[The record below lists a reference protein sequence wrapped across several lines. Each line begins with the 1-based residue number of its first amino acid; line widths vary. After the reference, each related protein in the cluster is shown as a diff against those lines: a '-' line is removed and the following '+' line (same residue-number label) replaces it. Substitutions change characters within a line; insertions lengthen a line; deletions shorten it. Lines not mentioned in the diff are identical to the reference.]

1 MSTTI
6 KISKLLENALQKA
19 QYSKK
24 LPKFSIENII
34 VEKPRNKSF
43 GNWSCNIAMVLA
55 KELKKSPIDI
65 AKIIHQNIEE
75 NEEIET
81 INIVNPG
88 FINFTLSES
97 FRSNLIEQILN
108 EKNSFGSN
116 VNGKGKKIQLEFVS
130 VNPTGPVHVGHAR
143 GAIVGSCIANIL
155 TFSGYDVTKE
165 YYVNDAGNQIDLYV
179 DSIKSKIFEN
189 FGNMFPFPEDGY
201 KGKQVE
207 EISNKV
213 IAELS
218 IKKEN
223 LEDIEDK
230 KIKNESINITL
241 DQIKKDL
248 SDMGIN
254 YDNWFYESSLF
265 LNDTIQIV
273 ENKLKE
279 KKLIFEKDGAIWF
292 KSSEFFTENDV
303 VIQRSKN
310 EGHTYFFSDMAYH
323 YDKFNL
329 RKFDIVIN
337 IFGADHHSHVD
348 RLKSAVKALDI
359 DPANLKI
366 LLTQIVHF
374 KNQNKVEK
382 FSKRSGNIF
391 TVRDLLDIVGKDVCR
406 FNFLNRSLDSQQ
418 EFDLELATKESSE
431 NPVFYVQYAY
441 ARLCSIIN
449 SYDDIN
455 NIREVDLSMLKTKFE
470 KDLIDNLDFF
480 PQIVIDSAENLQTQN
495 LTQYSIDLAKDL
507 QKFYENC
514 RVISDDKELTKA
526 RIILISACKIVLKNA
541 LDIMGINSPER
552 M

>member
-6 KISKLLENALQKA
+6 KISKLLENALYKA
-19 QYSKK
+19 QESNQ

-34 VEKPRNKSF
+34 VEKPRNKTF
-43 GNWSCNIAMVLA
+43 GNWSCNIAMILA
-55 KELKKSPIDI
+55 KELKKNPIEI
-65 AKIIHQNIEE
+65 AKIIHQNIEKNKDIE
-75 NEEIET
+75 KIEI
-81 INIVNPG
+81 VKPG
-88 FINFTLSES
+88 FINFTLSEN

-189 FGNMFPFPEDGY
+189 FGNTFPFPEDGY

-223 LEDIEDK
+223 LDEIEDK

-248 SDMGIN
+248 CDMGID
-254 YDNWFYESSLF
+254 YDNWFFESSLF

-348 RLKSAVKALDI
+348 RLKSAIKALDI
-359 DPANLKI
+359 DPENLKI

-382 FSKRSGNIF
+382 FSKRSGNIY
-391 TVRDLLDIVGKDVCR
+391 TVRDLIDIVGKDVCR

-514 RVISDDKELTKA
+514 RVISDDKELTKS

>member
-6 KISKLLENALQKA
+6 KISKLLENALYKA
-19 QYSKK
+19 QESNQ

-34 VEKPRNKSF
+34 VEKPRNKTF
-43 GNWSCNIAMVLA
+43 GNWSCNIAMILA
-55 KELKKSPIDI
+55 KELKKNPIEI
-65 AKIIHQNIEE
+65 AKIIHQNIEKNKDIE
-75 NEEIET
+75 KIEI
-81 INIVNPG
+81 VKPG
-88 FINFTLSES
+88 FINFTLSEN

-143 GAIVGSCIANIL
+143 GAIVGSCIANIV

-189 FGNMFPFPEDGY
+189 FGNTFPFPEDGY

-213 IAELS
+213 IAKLS

-223 LEDIEDK
+223 LEEIEDK

-248 SDMGIN
+248 CDMGIN
-254 YDNWFYESSLF
+254 YDNWFFESSLF
-265 LNDTIQIV
+265 SNDTIQFV

-329 RKFDIVIN
+329 RKFDTVIN

-359 DPANLKI
+359 DPENLKI

-374 KNQNKVEK
+374 KNQNKIEK
-382 FSKRSGNIF
+382 FSKRSGNIY
-391 TVRDLLDIVGKDVCR
+391 TVRDLIDIVGKDVCR

-514 RVISDDKELTKA
+514 RVISDDKELTKS

>member
-19 QYSKK
+19 QNSKK

-81 INIVNPG
+81 IDIVNPG

-97 FRSNLIEQILN
+97 FRSNLIEQILT
-108 EKNSFGSN
+108 EKDSFGSN

-155 TFSGYDVTKE
+155 SFSGYDVTKE

-189 FGNMFPFPEDGY
+189 FGNIFPFPVDGY

-223 LEDIEDK
+223 LEEIEDK

-248 SDMGIN
+248 YDMGIN
-254 YDNWFYESSLF
+254 YDNWFFESSLF
-265 LNDTIQIV
+265 SNDTIQFV

-329 RKFDIVIN
+329 RKFDTVIN

-348 RLKSAVKALDI
+348 RLKSAVKALDV
-359 DPANLKI
+359 DPENLKI

-382 FSKRSGNIF
+382 FSKRSGNIY
-391 TVRDLLDIVGKDVCR
+391 TVRDLIDIVGKDVCR

-449 SYDDIN
+449 SYDDIKN
-455 NIREVDLSMLKTKFE
+455 TKEVDLSMLKTKFE

-514 RVISDDKELTKA
+514 RVISDDKELTKS

>member
-19 QYSKK
+19 QNSKK

-65 AKIIHQNIEE
+65 AKIIHQNIEK

-81 INIVNPG
+81 IDIVNPG

-223 LEDIEDK
+223 LDEIEDK

-248 SDMGIN
+248 CDIGIN
-254 YDNWFYESSLF
+254 YDNWFFESSLF
-265 LNDTIQIV
+265 SNETIQFV

-359 DPANLKI
+359 DPENLKI

-382 FSKRSGNIF
+382 FSKRSGNIY
-391 TVRDLLDIVGKDVCR
+391 TVRDLINIVGKDVCR

-455 NIREVDLSMLKTKFE
+455 NIKEVDLSMLKTKFE

>member
-19 QYSKK
+19 QYSEK

-55 KELKKSPIDI
+55 KELKKSPIEI
-65 AKIIHQNIEE
+65 AKIIHQNIEK
-75 NEEIET
+75 NEAIET
-81 INIVNPG
+81 IDIVNPG

-155 TFSGYDVTKE
+155 SFSGYDVTKE

-179 DSIKSKIFEN
+179 DSVKSKIFEN
-189 FGNMFPFPEDGY
+189 FGNIFPFPEDGY

-213 IAELS
+213 IAELG

-223 LEDIEDK
+223 LDEIEDK
-230 KIKNESINITL
+230 KIKIESINLTL

-248 SDMGIN
+248 CDMGIN
-254 YDNWFYESSLF
+254 YDNWFFESSLF
-265 LNDTIQIV
+265 SNETIQFV
-273 ENKLKE
+273 EKKLKE
-279 KKLIFEKDGAIWF
+279 KKLIYEKDGAIWF

-359 DPANLKI
+359 DPENLKI

-382 FSKRSGNIF
+382 FSKRSGNIY
-391 TVRDLLDIVGKDVCR
+391 TVRDLIDIVGKDVCR

-449 SYDDIN
+449 SYEDIN
-455 NIREVDLSMLKTKFE
+455 NTKEVDLSMLKTKFE

-480 PQIVIDSAENLQTQN
+480 PQIVLDSAENLQTQN

-541 LDIMGINSPER
+541 LNIMGINSPER

>member
-359 DPANLKI
+359 DPENLKI

-382 FSKRSGNIF
+382 FSKRSGNIY
-391 TVRDLLDIVGKDVCR
+391 TVRDLIDIVGKDVCR

>member
-19 QYSKK
+19 QNLKK
-24 LPKFSIENII
+24 LPRFKIENII

-55 KELKKSPIDI
+55 KELQKSPIDI
-65 AKIIHQNIEE
+65 AKTIHQNIEK
-75 NEEIET
+75 NKEIET
-81 INIVNPG
+81 IEIVNPG

-108 EKNSFGSN
+108 EKNYFGSN
-116 VNGKGKKIQLEFVS
+116 DNGKGKKIQLEFVS

-155 TFSGYDVTKE
+155 SFSGYDVTKE

-179 DSIKSKIFEN
+179 ESIKSKIFEN
-189 FGNMFPFPEDGY
+189 FGDIFPFPKDGY

-207 EISNKV
+207 EISSKV
-213 IAELS
+213 IAELG

-223 LEDIEDK
+223 LDEIEDK

-248 SDMGIN
+248 YDMGIN
-254 YDNWFYESSLF
+254 YDNWFFESSLF
-265 LNDTIQIV
+265 SNDTIQFV

-359 DPANLKI
+359 DPENLKI

-382 FSKRSGNIF
+382 FSKRSGNIY
-391 TVRDLLDIVGKDVCR
+391 TVRDLINIVGKDVCR

-449 SYDDIN
+449 SYDDIKN
-455 NIREVDLSMLKTKFE
+455 TKEVDLSMLKTKFE

-480 PQIVIDSAENLQTQN
+480 PQIVLDSAENLQTQN

>member
-19 QYSKK
+19 QNSKK

-55 KELKKSPIDI
+55 KELQKSPIDI

-81 INIVNPG
+81 IDIVNPG

-189 FGNMFPFPEDGY
+189 FGNIFPFPEDGY

-218 IKKEN
+218 IKEEN
-223 LEDIEDK
+223 LEEIEDK

-248 SDMGIN
+248 CDMGIN
-254 YDNWFYESSLF
+254 YDNWFFESSLF
-265 LNDTIQIV
+265 LNDTIQFV

-359 DPANLKI
+359 DPENLKI

-382 FSKRSGNIF
+382 FSKRSGNIY
-391 TVRDLLDIVGKDVCR
+391 TVRDLIDIVGKDVCR

-455 NIREVDLSMLKTKFE
+455 NIKEVDLSMLKTKFE

>member
-1 MSTTI
+1 
-6 KISKLLENALQKA
+6 
-19 QYSKK
+19 
-24 LPKFSIENII
+24 
-34 VEKPRNKSF
+34 
-43 GNWSCNIAMVLA
+43 
-55 KELKKSPIDI
+55 
-65 AKIIHQNIEE
+65 
-75 NEEIET
+75 
-81 INIVNPG
+81 
-88 FINFTLSES
+88 
-97 FRSNLIEQILN
+97 
-108 EKNSFGSN
+108 
-116 VNGKGKKIQLEFVS
+116 
-130 VNPTGPVHVGHAR
+130 
-143 GAIVGSCIANIL
+143 
-155 TFSGYDVTKE
+155 
-165 YYVNDAGNQIDLYV
+165 
-179 DSIKSKIFEN
+179 
-189 FGNMFPFPEDGY
+189 
-201 KGKQVE
+201 
-207 EISNKV
+207 
-213 IAELS
+213 
-218 IKKEN
+218 
-223 LEDIEDK
+223 
-230 KIKNESINITL
+230 
-241 DQIKKDL
+241 
-248 SDMGIN
+248 MGIN
-254 YDNWFYESSLF
+254 YDNWFFESSLF
-265 LNDTIQIV
+265 LNDTIQCV

-279 KKLIFEKDGAIWF
+279 KKLIFEKDGAVWF

-323 YDKFNL
+323 YDKFNQ

-359 DPANLKI
+359 DPENLKI

-391 TVRDLLDIVGKDVCR
+391 TVRDLINIVGKDVCR

-449 SYDDIN
+449 SYDDIK

-480 PQIVIDSAENLQTQN
+480 PQIIIDSAEKLQTQN

>member
-6 KISKLLENALQKA
+6 KISKLLENALYKA
-19 QYSKK
+19 QESNQ

-34 VEKPRNKSF
+34 VEKPRNKTF
-43 GNWSCNIAMVLA
+43 GNWSCNIAMILA
-55 KELKKSPIDI
+55 KELKKNPIEI
-65 AKIIHQNIEE
+65 AKIIHQNIEKNKDIE
-75 NEEIET
+75 KIEI
-81 INIVNPG
+81 VKPG
-88 FINFTLSES
+88 FINFTLSEN

-116 VNGKGKKIQLEFVS
+116 ANGKGKKIQLEFVS

-143 GAIVGSCIANIL
+143 GAIVGSCIANIV

-189 FGNMFPFPEDGY
+189 FGNTFPFPEDGY

-223 LEDIEDK
+223 LDEIEDK

-248 SDMGIN
+248 SDIGIN
-254 YDNWFYESSLF
+254 YDNWFFESSLF
-265 LNDTIQIV
+265 LSDTIQIV

-323 YDKFNL
+323 YDKFNQ

-359 DPANLKI
+359 DPENLKI

-391 TVRDLLDIVGKDVCR
+391 TVRDLINIVGKDVCR

-449 SYDDIN
+449 SYDDIK
-455 NIREVDLSMLKTKFE
+455 NIKEVDLSMLKTKFE

-480 PQIVIDSAENLQTQN
+480 PQIIIDSAEKLQTQN

-514 RVISDDKELTKA
+514 RVISDDKEITKA